1 MKSIDREYP
10 VDININIMGILK
22 HWKECKVGA
31 EHRHLFPKLFSVFN
45 KEKKTKMSLEV
56 WMGKTEGIS

>member
-31 EHRHLFPKLFSVFN
+31 EHRHLFPKLFSYSTRR
-45 KEKKTKMSLEV
+45 KKQDESGSMD
-56 WMGKTEGIS
+56 GKN